1 MGKDAL
7 EKQGEAE
14 CKRAE
19 NRALGNVCLKRK
31 HERIVRGGREWES
44 LMFIWKPED
53 AFSSSQRRWVGI
65 RSRGR

>member
-14 CKRAE
+14 CERAE

-31 HERIVRGGREWES
+31 HERIGQRWERMGEPDVY
-44 LMFIWKPED
+44 LET
-53 AFSSSQRRWVGI
+53 RRCM
-65 RSRGR
+65 